1 MPAGPSGG
9 IANVAAAGRRTT
21 LICPGQTGPVTTTR
35 RPGAVAGLIRR
46 RDDVDPGRAESRV
59 SAYVYGNVLVL
70 AAVVG
75 ASPAT
80 VASGAAVAVV
90 AGTVLSTY
98 VAHVLAHSI
107 GSLFGGANGR
117 SAVRVQLRDA
127 VPVLSSGVTPAL
139 LLVGTALGWL
149 SVPWGQGLASFVVV
163 ARIAATGVVYRR
175 LREDVPLRKA
185 WTVGA
190 LAAGV
195 AAVAVVLKLTL
206 TH

>member
-9 IANVAAAGRRTT
+9 EPNVAARNATSRGPR
-21 LICPGQTGPVTTTR
+21 QTGRMTTTR
-35 RPGAVAGLIRR
+35 RPGTLTRR
-46 RDDVDPGRAESRV
+46 RDDVAPARAESRV

-75 ASPAT
+75 ASRAT

-90 AGTVLSTY
+90 A
-98 VAHVLAHSI
+98 
-107 GSLFGGANGR
+107 
-117 SAVRVQLRDA
+117 
-127 VPVLSSGVTPAL
+127 
-139 LLVGTALGWL
+139 
-149 SVPWGQGLASFVVV
+149 

-190 LAAGV
+190 LAAAV
-195 AAVAVVLKLTL
+195 AALAVVLKLTL
-206 TH
+206 AH